1 MSEMLSRAA
10 RPRLPER
17 TCIGCRRK
25 SGPAG
30 LVRLSRRPDGSLA
43 VGRGESGRG
52 AWLCAA
58 SEACFDAAVRRRAF
72 SRALRSEVP
81 AHELAW
87 LRERLLSEGVST
99 SNGPTGRK
107 LEGVGGA

>member
-1 MSEMLSRAA
+1 MSDRAA
-10 RPRLPER
+10 RPRVPER

-30 LVRLSRRPDGSLA
+30 LVRVARRPDGSLA
-43 VGRGESGRG
+43 VGRGEPGRG
-52 AWLCAA
+52 AWLCTG
-58 SEACFDAAVRRRAF
+58 SESCFDAAVRRRAF

-81 AHELAW
+81 GHELAW
-87 LRERLLSEGVST
+87 LRERLLSEGASPA
-99 SNGPTGRK
+99 NGPLGRK

>member
-1 MSEMLSRAA
+1 MADAAA

-30 LVRLSRRPDGSLA
+30 LVRFARRPDGELA
-43 VGRGESGRG
+43 VGRSEPGRG
-52 AWLCAA
+52 AWLCAG
-58 SEACFDAAVRRRAF
+58 SEACFDTAVRRRAF

-87 LRERLLSEGVST
+87 LRERLLSEGT
-99 SNGPTGRK
+99 SPSHGPLGRK
-107 LEGVGGA
+107 LEGVVGK

>member
-1 MSEMLSRAA
+1 MADAA
-10 RPRLPER
+10 AHPRVPER

-25 SGPAG
+25 SGPNS
-30 LVRLSRRPDGSLA
+30 LVRIARRPDGSLA
-43 VGRGESGRG
+43 VGRGEPGRG
-52 AWLCAA
+52 AWLCAG

-72 SRALRSEVP
+72 GRALRAEVP

-87 LRERLLSEGVST
+87 LRGRLLSEGVST
-99 SNGPTGRK
+99 SEGPTGRK

>member
-1 MSEMLSRAA
+1 MSDGAV

-30 LVRLSRRPDGSLA
+30 LVRFARRPDGTMA
-43 VGRGESGRG
+43 VGRGEPGRG
-52 AWLCAA
+52 AWLCAG
-58 SEACFDAAVRRRAF
+58 SEACFEAAVRRRAF
-72 SRALRSEVP
+72 SRALRCDVP
-81 AHELAW
+81 GHELAW
-87 LRERLLSEGVST
+87 LRERLLSEGAST
-99 SNGPTGRK
+99 SNGPVGRK